1 LLSVA
6 FASSSCGHKR
16 PIEKDASDVLISVGD
31 SILTLDNVI
40 SRIPLGLSPE
50 DSITMFNTIIDSWL
64 EDMLLSEVASVNI
77 PDLDRIEK
85 MVDDYRRRL
94 ITMEYRKLVRKDGE
108 SKVKDE
114 EVKSYY
120 RLHSD
125 EMRLER
131 PVVKGIYIK
140 ISSNAEK
147 IEDVRRWMS
156 DASTSSIDKLEK
168 YGLKEAMQY
177 DYFADKWIDWQTI
190 SDQIPY
196 RFYDPDAF
204 VESTENFET
213 TYNGST
219 YFLHIFSYLKSG
231 EVMPFDFAR
240 DQIVEILSGNRQKE
254 YERKL
259 IASLYNQALKDGK
272 LKVVGFN
279 PVTHKMIINTK
290 KDKK

>member
-1 LLSVA
+1 MSVA
-6 FASSSCGHKR
+6 FALLSCGHKK
-16 PIEKDASDVLISVGD
+16 PAEKDAPDVLISVGD

-40 SRIPLGLSPE
+40 SRIPLGLGTE

-77 PDLDRIEK
+77 PDMDRIEK

-94 ITMEYRKLVRKDGE
+94 ITMEYRKSVRKDGD
-108 SKVKDE
+108 SKVKNE

-156 DASTSSIDKLEK
+156 DASTSNIDKLEK

-190 SDQIPY
+190 SEQIPY

-204 VESTENFET
+204 VESTKNFET
-213 TYNGST
+213 IYNGSA